1 MRRRSELAEAVR
13 KPRPISSFLRSLPGR
28 SSLVV
33 LGRAGTRTTSGA
45 IRSSQWK
52 DAARIMT
59 RRLSRPRPRQVR
71 SATCSERSSGRSQWS
86 HNLLEMT
93 AFCGV
98 PTADQKRKKNIPNG
112 QTGGADR
119 GCATRLFSEHQLMT
133 SPARRFA
140 TGRIVAE
147 MPREHPKGRN
157 QNALRLF
164 LPYRGAPQ
172 LGASPTP
179 LPEAAE
185 IRPMRRGM
193 DQGRLPGR
201 SSIGPPAAGAGSSS
215 GVGTTGGSGAAAS
228 GDSCSASGPFDTSG
242 ADDAGT
248 VR

>member
-13 KPRPISSFLRSLPGR
+13 KPRPISSFLRPLPGR

-33 LGRAGTRTTSGA
+33 LGRAGTRTTSGGDQV
-45 IRSSQWK
+45 ISVEGCGSDRS
-52 DAARIMT
+52 RLRVMT

-71 SATCSERSSGRSQWS
+71 PATCSERSSGRSEWS
-86 HNLLEMT
+86 HNLLEI
-93 AFCGV
+93 CGV
-98 PTADQKRKKNIPNG
+98 PIADQERKKNIPNG

-172 LGASPTP
+172 LGGSPTP
-179 LPEAAE
+179 AT
-185 IRPMRRGM
+185 
-193 DQGRLPGR
+193 R
-201 SSIGPPAAGAGSSS
+201 S
-215 GVGTTGGSGAAAS
+215 
-228 GDSCSASGPFDTSG
+228 C
-242 ADDAGT
+242 
-248 VR
+248 